1 MDKHQYQKCS
11 QTPIS
16 YRLLAITV
24 VSDGFAFISV
34 HAAVKAM
41 LSAVLVKQVTW
52 HVKQSTV
59 QF

>member
-1 MDKHQYQKCS
+1 MDKRQYQKCS
-11 QTPIS
+11 QTPIL
-16 YRLLAITV
+16 YRLLTINV

-41 LSAVLVKQVTW
+41 FSAVLVKQVAW